1 MGNHK
6 GFRGWYYLRVGW
18 TTYFAFLFAVVN
30 TSVVTYYLAIEE
42 APFLQAIFPSFL
54 AYIGILTAI
63 GLPILIIAGYLHF
76 QRSRAYGSEA
86 EIATETN
93 PYFYKA
99 APGWSRQVMW
109 PVFLQITELLV
120 KVSNNE
126 KLNED
131 ELKELKEL
139 QNKIKLLT
147 KGESIGS
154 PRKPSEVPKD
164 NSDYIDSGI

>member
-1 MGNHK
+1 MI
-6 GFRGWYYLRVGW
+6 V
-18 TTYFAFLFAVVN
+18 
-30 TSVVTYYLAIEE
+30 
-42 APFLQAIFPSFL
+42 
-54 AYIGILTAI
+54 
-63 GLPILIIAGYLHF
+63 AGYIHF
-76 QRSRAYGSEA
+76 QRSHAYGSEA

-131 ELKELKEL
+131 ELKELSKL
-139 QNKIKLLT
+139 QKKIKSLMQ
-147 KGESIGS
+147 GESIGT
-154 PRKPSEVPKD
+154 PRKPSDFGKN
-164 NSDYIDSGI
+164 NSDMLDD

>member
-93 PYFYKA
+93 PYFYKIIEEFEKISGF
-99 APGWSRQVMW
+99 P
-109 PVFLQITELLV
+109 ILLNT
-120 KVSNNE
+120 SFNIN
-126 KLNED
+126 
-131 ELKELKEL
+131 
-139 QNKIKLLT
+139 
-147 KGESIGS
+147 GEPIVCS
-154 PRKPSEVPKD
+154 PD
-164 NSDYIDSGI
+164 DAINTFFNSYRVIFEI